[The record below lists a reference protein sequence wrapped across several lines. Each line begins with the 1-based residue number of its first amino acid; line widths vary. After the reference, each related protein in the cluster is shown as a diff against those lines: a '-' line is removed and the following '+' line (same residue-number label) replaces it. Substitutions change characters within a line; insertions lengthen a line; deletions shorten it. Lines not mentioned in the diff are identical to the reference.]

1 MLLDWINKNESIDF
15 NDLEVVT
22 KNLIKAVMHESSLKN
37 EAITNLNPQYINVN
51 EQDLEISII
60 ENHNYSY
67 NTYTAPEYFT
77 QLDVLQENYKVDV
90 YSIGAIF
97 YEIVFGTSIWDE
109 ENITEGNFVEYLSD
123 KLYTIDLEDDEI
135 QPFAPFFKA
144 TLAVNPDNRLDLQA
158 LLDLCPWDAEDVTE
172 EEVKE
177 EPIETEQLKYASE
190 MKQPLE
196 MDNLDDLEEAE
207 LEIIEGREI
216 GIDLGTTNSV
226 ISYVENG
233 KIHTLE
239 FRNGVTEPSVI
250 FFDTPTKKF
259 FGKKAYD
266 KGIDNPQSC
275 VRLFKRK
282 LKNKKDLFQIEFYK
296 NEEQTVVPE
305 SKTYI
310 FDTNTFIHEPFILS
324 EVNQHNRIALSKTVI
339 EELTY
344 IRDNNPNISLQAEKA
359 ISEIQKF
366 VQNNRAQLVDS
377 DNSLLPEDLFSNA
390 STNNDINDNKILS
403 IALKLIDESPV
414 LVTSDKA
421 LQLKAEKALTTQ
433 IPYESLTDFKLDQP
447 IKSARPTDT
456 LRLTGEEAT
465 ALFLRHLRETASKE
479 IGYVSRAV
487 ITVPAN
493 FSNVEI
499 EATKNAGFEAGFT
512 DIQIQK
518 EPVAAAFA
526 YGVEEKVAQKLLV
539 YDFGG
544 GTFDVSIIDID
555 GKGKMEVLATGG
567 DASLGG
573 EDVTELLVEWIYEKL
588 EDEHDLIMFDLEE
601 SELTGAEFKTNQKE
615 IYKQAEKV
623 KKELSEAT
631 VADVQL
637 LNIYKKTNEMTSI
650 EIEITRAEF
659 NRVIRDVVAKA
670 SRAMNNAIVNA
681 KLLIEDIDTIILA
694 GGTSSIP
701 AIQESVE
708 KQFGKK
714 PYYTK
719 NTATVISQGAALFA
733 SSAWGAENQERIVDE
748 PIVIDNAL
756 TSFGVALKNYR
767 YDELIPVHSELPVV
781 ATKEYRLTKDYQEN
795 LRIDVYTREAGM
807 EQAVRTVDEGIEFLD
822 NIYIQ
827 GLPPLKQNDA
837 VISVKFDISKEY
849 ILHVTAK
856 VLDNSGKEITSKW
869 LEVSKESRMK

>member
-1 MLLDWINKNESIDF
+1 MLLDWINKNETIDF

-22 KNLIKAVMHESSLKN
+22 KNLINAVMHENNLKN
-37 EAITNLNPQYINVN
+37 EAITNLGPLYIAID
-51 EQDLEISII
+51 EQTLDISIN
-60 ENHNYSY
+60 ENLNYSQ
-67 NTYTAPEYFT
+67 NAYTAPEYFT
-77 QLDVLQENYKVDV
+77 HLDVLQENFKVDV

-109 ENITEGNFVEYLSD
+109 ENITEENFVNYLTN
-123 KLYTIDLEDDEI
+123 KPYTIDLEDDEI
-135 QPFAPFFKA
+135 QPFVAFFKA
-144 TLAVNPDNRLDLQA
+144 TLAVNPDDRLDLQE
-158 LLDLCPWDAEDVTE
+158 LLDLCAWDSEEAVTE
-172 EEVKE
+172 QTFEMEELEVVFE
-177 EPIETEQLKYASE
+177 SGIQSE
-190 MKQPLE
+190 VDNS
-196 MDNLDDLEEAE
+196 DNLDYLEEVE

-216 GIDLGTTNSV
+216 GIDLGTSNSV

-296 NEEQTVVPE
+296 NEEQTVLPE

-310 FDTNTFIHEPFILS
+310 FDTNTLIHEPFILS

-344 IRDNNPNISLQAEKA
+344 IRDNKPDISLQAEKA
-359 ISEIQKF
+359 IAEIQKF
-366 VQNNRAQLVDS
+366 VQNDRAQLVDS

-390 STNNDINDNKILS
+390 ATNNDINDNKILS

-421 LQLKAEKALTTQ
+421 LQLKAEKALTTP
-433 IPYESLTDFKLDQP
+433 ISYESLTDFKLDQP
-447 IKSARPTDT
+447 IKSARPMDT

-465 ALFLRHLRETASKE
+465 SLFLRHLRETASKE

-493 FSNVEI
+493 FNNVEI

-526 YGVEEKVAQKLLV
+526 YGVEEKVAKKLLV

-588 EDEHDLIMFDLEE
+588 EDEQDLIMFDLEE
-601 SELTGAEFKTNQKE
+601 SELTEAEFKTNQKE

-637 LNIYKKTNEMTSI
+637 LNIYIKKNEMTSI

-670 SRAMNNAIVNA
+670 SRAMNNAIANA

-701 AIQESVE
+701 SIQESVE

-733 SSAWGAENQERIVDE
+733 SSTWGAEDQERIVDE

-756 TSFGVALKNYR
+756 TSFGVALKDYR
-767 YDELIPVHSELPVV
+767 YDELIPVHAELPVV
-781 ATKEYRLTKDYQEN
+781 ATKEYRLTRDYQEN

-807 EQAVRTVDEGIEFLD
+807 EQAVRTVDESIEFLD

-856 VLDNSGKEITSKW
+856 VLDNSGKEITSKGM
-869 LEVSKESRMK
+869 EVSKESRMK